1 MYCAQEMD
9 NLAVQWSTG
18 SLDSIGDSKLIF
30 SHGAGGILWD
40 NCDSFQG
47 NPMEGSGLDI
57 VW

>member
-40 NCDSFQG
+40 NCDSIQAKSEGG
-47 NPMEGSGLDI
+47 NWE
-57 VW
+57 